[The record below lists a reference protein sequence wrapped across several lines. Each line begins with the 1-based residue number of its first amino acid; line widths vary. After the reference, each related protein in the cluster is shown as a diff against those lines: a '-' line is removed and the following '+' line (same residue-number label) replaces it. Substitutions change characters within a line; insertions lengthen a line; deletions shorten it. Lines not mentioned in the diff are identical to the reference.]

1 MGRIDR
7 IETEDFKS
15 YRGRHV
21 IGPFKQF
28 TCIIGPN
35 GAGIFYVYGINR
47 IGKSNLMD
55 AISFVL
61 AIPIKNLR
69 SSNLRE
75 LVFRNESQHFVA
87 RTCSVS
93 MFYVTDE
100 SDQNVE
106 AGQEIEFYRQVKE
119 NGQSQ
124 YKINGKAY
132 RYEDYLSKLADCN
145 ILVKCRNFVVYQ
157 GDVQNIA
164 ARSPEDLTRLFED
177 LSGSADMKQQYDELR
192 AERDRLRSIMD
203 MNLKKKY
210 TMISEKKLVQEQQRE
225 ADEFQE
231 KQLTLRDLRVE
242 YFLWQLQ
249 YLQSNLEAQQAREEQ
264 LNRERELCE
273 KNEDVRHDREDVKR
287 RKRERRR
294 IRASEAWRSCAR
306 S

>member
-1 MGRIDR
+1 
-7 IETEDFKS
+7 
-15 YRGRHV
+15 
-21 IGPFKQF
+21 
-28 TCIIGPN
+28 
-35 GAGIFYVYGINR
+35 
-47 IGKSNLMD
+47 MD

-69 SSNLRE
+69 STNLRE

-106 AGQEIEFYRQVKE
+106 AGEEIEFYRQVKE

-132 RYEDYLSKLADCN
+132 RYEDYLAKLADCN
-145 ILVKCRNFVVYQ
+145 ILVKCRNFVVYL

-164 ARSPEDLTRLFED
+164 ARSPEDLARLFED

-192 AERDRLRSIMD
+192 AERDRLRNIMD

-210 TMISEKKLVQEQQRE
+210 TMISEKKLVQEQKRE

-231 KQLTLRDLRVE
+231 KQMTLRDLRVE

-249 YLQSNLEAQQAREEQ
+249 YLQSNLEAQQAREVQ

-273 KNEDVRHDREDVKR
+273 RNEEVGGG
-287 RKRERRR
+287 ERAEWAVESAGDEGGEPTQHGAAARGAEER
-294 IRASEAWRSCAR
+294 GGEAAANQRGDPAEAAGERDADGPDS
-306 S
+306 SQ

>member
-1 MGRIDR
+1 
-7 IETEDFKS
+7 
-15 YRGRHV
+15 
-21 IGPFKQF
+21 
-28 TCIIGPN
+28 
-35 GAGIFYVYGINR
+35 
-47 IGKSNLMD
+47 MD

-69 SSNLRE
+69 STNLRE

-106 AGQEIEFYRQVKE
+106 AGEEIEFYRQVKE

-164 ARSPEDLTRLFED
+164 ARSPEDLAHLFED

-192 AERDRLRSIMD
+192 AERDRLRNIMD

-210 TMISEKKLVQEQQRE
+210 TMISEKKLVQEQKRE

-231 KQLTLRDLRVE
+231 KQMTLRDLRVE

-249 YLQSNLEAQQAREEQ
+249 YLQSNLEAQQAREVQ

-273 KNEDVRHDREDVKR
+273 RNEEVGGGERAEWAVESAGDEGGEPTQHGAAARGAEERGGEAAANQRGDPAEAAGEREADGPD
-287 RKRERRR
+287 
-294 IRASEAWRSCAR
+294 SSQ
-306 S
+306 